1 MAALPIVAIE
11 SLDDF
16 RYLNVGWP
24 GWIETFGLLLEAVGD
39 RFVSRATP

>member
-11 SLDDF
+11 SLDDI

-24 GWIETFGLLLEAVGD
+24 GWIETFGLLPEAVGD